1 MYVENENEKR
11 ILLHG
16 LHNARDLGGLVTESG
31 QQTAFHRFVR
41 SDEPSALTAKDV
53 DALLAY
59 PVRTVIDL
67 RSEGEMLRRVN
78 PFRNHPQIQFCH
90 VSLFV
95 SDPDETDDP
104 NVQLAILHTLG
115 ELYIHLLKTRPNQFV
130 EVFRCILDAPQ
141 GAILFHCT
149 HGKDRTGII
158 AALLLSLVRVRR
170 EDIVRNYS
178 VTYEYI
184 RSIVDPK
191 MNSMAPEMQHILKSD
206 AENMEHFLTYLDR
219 YYDGSSYSYL
229 KSIGL
234 TDRELESLAKRILA

>member
-1 MYVENENEKR
+1 VENENEKR

-16 LHNARDLGGLVTESG
+16 LHNARDLGGLVTENG
-31 QQTAFHRFVR
+31 MQTAYHRFIR
-41 SDEPSALTAKDV
+41 SDEPSALTAKDL
-53 DALLAY
+53 DALLSY

-78 PFRNHPQIQFCH
+78 PFCSHPQIQFCH

-95 SDPDETDDP
+95 SDPDETNDP
-104 NVQLAILHTLG
+104 NVQLAISHTLG
-115 ELYIHLLKTRPNQFV
+115 ELYIHLLNSRPQQFA
-130 EVFRCILDAPQ
+130 EVFRCILSAPP

-170 EDIVRNYS
+170 EDIIRNYS

-191 MNSMAPEMQHILKSD
+191 MESMAPEMQHILKSD
-206 AENMEHFLTYLDR
+206 AENMEYFLTYLDHN
-219 YYDGSSYSYL
+219 YDGSSYSYL
-229 KSIGL
+229 QSIGL
-234 TDRELESLAKRILA
+234 SPEEIESLSKRILA